1 MSVDRLLGFAAMSLV
16 LVLIPGPSVLF
27 VLGRAL
33 AHGRRTALGSVLGN
47 AAGAYVLAATVSL
60 GLGEVVTRS
69 VAVFTAVKLA
79 GAAYLVFL
87 GVKAW
92 RHRGELSAAVA
103 DSGPAGAVTGPGG
116 PGDRV
121 DGGSAGPAGGA
132 VRPPRGDLRTLWEGF
147 VVGVTNPKT
156 CVFFAAVLPQFV
168 SRDGGR
174 GARADAAA
182 RAGLH
187 GRGAGVRQP
196 VGADRV
202 GGAHLVRP
210 LPAPD
215 GGGRRHRRSG
225 DDRPR
230 GDGRGHRPR
239 GLLSGVPG
247 GAGGRSA
254 ARRRRSG
261 AGRAER
267 QGPETSGHEGGKTP

>member
-47 AAGAYVLAATVSL
+47 AVGAYVLAATVSL
-60 GLGEVVTRS
+60 GLGEVVARS

-103 DSGPAGAVTGPGG
+103 DSDP
-116 PGDRV
+116 
-121 DGGSAGPAGGA
+121 AGPAGFGGPSDPGDA
-132 VRPPRGDLRTLWEGF
+132 GDPGDQGTPAARPAARGDVRTLWEGF

-168 SRDGGR
+168 SRE
-174 GARADAAA
+174 
-182 RAGLH
+182 
-187 GRGAGVRQP
+187 
-196 VGADRV
+196 
-202 GGAHLVRP
+202 
-210 LPAPD
+210 
-215 GGGRRHRRSG
+215 
-225 DDRPR
+225 
-230 GDGRGHRPR
+230 
-239 GLLSGVPG
+239 
-247 GAGGRSA
+247 AGGVHEQMLLLGLVFTVVALACDSLWALTASA
-254 ARRRRSG
+254 ARTWFARSPRRMAAVG
-261 AGRAER
+261 GTGGLAMIGLGVTVAVTGRAD
-267 QGPETSGHEGGKTP
+267 S